1 MSRSLKKPPFVLSS
15 SMAAYTTLGLK
26 GETPPNR
33 EGASAD
39 TSKVHVDGGTQT
51 ADHSALDLDGAA
63 PAKYTDNPPT

>member
-1 MSRSLKKPPFVLSS
+1 MALIDSLNS
-15 SMAAYTTLGLK
+15 TTLGLN